1 MLVSVLSGS
10 ILLLALQKNRESTI
24 EHEKMLMIFIYLYNI
39 VFYSWENNGE
49 NIVKLQC
56 VLVFSLRSTQYESKS
71 FYHTA
76 Q

>member
-56 VLVFSLRSTQYESKS
+56 VLVFSLRSTQHESKS